1 MCHGVEVVGPL
12 RLVVRDVVVRLT
24 RHSALERLFS
34 RVVRDREMVLLAR
47 TSSLALQRRLVVCRG
62 GCRLFA
68 RGLPGPRLRACA
80 VSLHDLPKYRTA
92 LLPLRDL
99 FLMPVLVREPIGIL
113 DALVLAFAL
122 ENQTR

>member
-62 GCRLFA
+62 GCRLFV
-68 RGLPGPRLRACA
+68 RGLRACA

-99 FLMPVLVREPIGIL
+99 FLVPVLVREPIGIL